1 MTDSLDE
8 ILSANQKLYVLNQKL
23 TEEVKRLRECLQIIS
38 NSGELRVAVNHNQ
51 DFTDGSKQAFK
62 MCAGVAKQALER
74 K

>member
-23 TEEVKRLRECLQIIS
+23 TEEVKRLREALERVKNRAVTTNMTNTEI
-38 NSGELRVAVNHNQ
+38 ELLVKVARE
-51 DFTDGSKQAFK
+51 
-62 MCAGVAKQALER
+62 ALER

>member
-23 TEEVKRLRECLQIIS
+23 TEEVKRLREALSKIADPRKRDHKEPDKYT
-38 NSGELRVAVNHNQ
+38 ELGCVMHIAEL
-51 DFTDGSKQAFK
+51 
-62 MCAGVAKQALER
+62 ALER